1 MSENYTAKESRFLE
15 VDLTKDEKI
24 EIGKELAELHLAVV
38 GLELEKGDLKEQ
50 IKDIDAKIKINEG
63 DMDILFKKIG
73 SGKEE
78 REVECTVLIDY
89 EKREKVVTRNDT
101 GMEVER
107 RPITDQ
113 EAQTTLEYEEQQVED
128 DGDGSENTEEN

>member
-38 GLELEKGDLKEQ
+38 GLELERGDLKEQ